1 MYEEFVIGEERE
13 YQLDLKLLKTI
24 TVEDLNKSFKNW
36 FNSDDRI
43 IRFIY
48 PKKISNQL
56 SKKDFLLTEN
66 LISNKKLS
74 QYKWENVDKT
84 LINKKLTGSK
94 IISEK
99 LHSSI
104 NTYEFSLANGIKI
117 FFKQT
122 KNKIN
127 EFSFKARSYGGTSHA
142 NKKDLF
148 SAKQTSSLI
157 NTYLGYGPFSKS
169 QIKLKKDDETFVNV
183 SFSQFYENLSG
194 GAKKEKL
201 EELFKL
207 IYLRFLL

>member
-1 MYEEFVIGEERE
+1 M
-13 YQLDLKLLKTI
+13 
-24 TVEDLNKSFKNW
+24 
-36 FNSDDRI
+36 
-43 IRFIY
+43 
-48 PKKISNQL
+48 
-56 SKKDFLLTEN
+56 TEN

-99 LHSSI
+99 LHTSI
-104 NTYEFSLANGIKI
+104 NTYELNLANGIKI

-122 KNKIN
+122 KNKMN

-169 QIKLKKDDETFVNV
+169 QIELKKDDETFVYV

-201 EELFKL
+201 E
-207 IYLRFLL
+207 